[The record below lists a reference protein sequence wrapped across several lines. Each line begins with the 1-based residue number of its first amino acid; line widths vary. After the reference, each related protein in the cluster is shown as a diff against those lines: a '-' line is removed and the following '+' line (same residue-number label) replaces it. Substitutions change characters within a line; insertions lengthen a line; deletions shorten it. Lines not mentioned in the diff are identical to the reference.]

1 MDSYLYINDR
11 PMDFVCNGV
20 PSHLQ
25 KGMKVKERLVE
36 YMLTRHPNSITKI
49 EDGELRIQ
57 EAVKFIPKVIKHEE
71 VSPVKEVNLE
81 VIDKFFVENSN
92 KAETKTET
100 KTEEVKESS
109 ETEVVKEDIYAEV
122 ELEPEDKE
130 LADAMDKIKGSKN
143 KKFSLKKL
151 KKYSDVNFRNKEE
164 IDSICSQLSIEYT
177 TKKATVKA
185 ICAKLE
191 IPV

>member
-1 MDSYLYINDR
+1 MDNYLYINDK

-57 EAVKFIPKVIKHEE
+57 EAVKFIPKVVKHEE
-71 VSPVKEVNLE
+71 VSSVKGVNLE

-92 KAETKTET
+92 KAETKTE
-100 KTEEVKESS
+100 EVKE
-109 ETEVVKEDIYAEV
+109 TEAVKEDIYAEV

-130 LADAMDKIKGSKN
+130 LVAAMDKIKGSKN

>member
-1 MDSYLYINDR
+1 MDTYLYINDR

-71 VSPVKEVNLE
+71 VKEASPVKEVNLE
-81 VIDKFFVENSN
+81 VIDKFFSENSN
-92 KAETKTET
+92 KTETKAEA
-100 KTEEVKESS
+100 KTEEVKET
-109 ETEVVKEDIYAEV
+109 ETVKEDIYAEV